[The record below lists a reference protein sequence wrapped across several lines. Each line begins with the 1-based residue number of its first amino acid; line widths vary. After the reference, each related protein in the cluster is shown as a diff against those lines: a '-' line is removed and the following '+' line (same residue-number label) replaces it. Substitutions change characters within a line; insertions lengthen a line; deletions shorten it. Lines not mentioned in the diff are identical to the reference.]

1 MIYNL
6 GFIIGL
12 ICGAIAPIIDKGSER
27 MLVIFAI
34 CILGQIIRRFIEKEC
49 K

>member
-34 CILGQIIRRFIEKEC
+34 CILGQIIRRFIEKES